1 MTTQVVTP
9 AAVNVI
15 CSRAQKKQVGG
26 GGGGELLLVQ
36 AAFKM
41 KSTEVTG
48 QEMRSGVEL
57 LGGPFFFQISD
68 MTRRQAVTQH
78 ARRGMAQTPVLIVI
92 ASTVLA
98 VI

>member
-15 CSRAQKKQVGG
+15 CSRAQKKQVG

-48 QEMRSGVEL
+48 QEMRSG
-57 LGGPFFFQISD
+57 GRATGW
-68 MTRRQAVTQH
+68 
-78 ARRGMAQTPVLIVI
+78 
-92 ASTVLA
+92 TVLFPNF
-98 VI
+98 